1 MVSAVLLNRFY
12 DNHKL
17 HNQYPHLHIIKVAES
32 MESAL
37 QGYIDASRELQAAR
51 SSLLDLERN
60 HGIIDV
66 DAEDEDE
73 EPQAKR
79 SKTKKA

>member
-1 MVSAVLLNRFY
+1 
-12 DNHKL
+12 
-17 HNQYPHLHIIKVAES
+17 

>member
-1 MVSAVLLNRFY
+1 
-12 DNHKL
+12 
-17 HNQYPHLHIIKVAES
+17 

-66 DAEDEDE
+66 DAEDE